1 MIQGHGQYD
10 VWLGLFSYFHVGTGL
25 GLFMPLLPPTTVVT
39 AFHHVISGLKLS
51 LDFNVRGELV
61 FSVMAA
67 NWFCENPVELGKW
80 RM

>member
-1 MIQGHGQYD
+1 MMC
-10 VWLGLFSYFHVGTGL
+10 GLAYFHI
-25 GLFMPLLPPTTVVT
+25 FMLELVWGYSCPTTVVT

-51 LDFNVRGELV
+51 LDFNVQGELV